1 MSARGAHGQTLRSGC
16 YPNPWPRDL
25 LRGGHGNRA
34 LDRQG
39 DALDVGDELHVERDV
54 QAVSTMRSSGIF
66 DGLNH
71 DAEHRE
77 SRTLN
82 IGSLGLT
89 RAVTGSMVEES
100 ACAFFRTRKTLVS
113 TNCAAFKVPSPRE
126 TGPEGVPRG
135 VREGHIAQGAVE
147 KWMKTTSNT
156 NADNGNADVR
166 KKVFTFKITA
176 K

>member
-82 IGSLGLT
+82 IGSLGADQGRHRLD
-89 RAVTGSMVEES
+89 G
-100 ACAFFRTRKTLVS
+100 
-113 TNCAAFKVPSPRE
+113 
-126 TGPEGVPRG
+126 RG
-135 VREGHIAQGAVE
+135 IGLRLLPNQ
-147 KWMKTTSNT
+147 K
-156 NADNGNADVR
+156 NARFDELR
-166 KKVFTFKITA
+166 SL
-176 K
+176 